1 MVHFGANLRNKNGGL
16 YLTRDNYITVNTKS
30 SLSPNVIYD
39 DDFCQEHS
47 ENCLK
52 NYDINMEYFHSLD
65 FSDFDQ
71 KLVEFLQK
79 FNEFKEIKDLREVDG
94 ESGYYIMVLDKYC
107 QVYIGTSKDIKRR
120 IMSHWSKTKQFDR
133 LIFGTIENSILS
145 VDSFRALDTTRIFVA
160 TSDDIYSTEN
170 TYIDSFDRKYILNR
184 TAGGIMPNGLTDA
197 MKYGRGR
204 DEMTKEQKTIFNFAV

>member
-1 MVHFGANLRNKNGGL
+1 MVHFGANLRNKNGRL

-52 NYDINMEYFHSLD
+52 NYDINMEYFRSLD
-65 FSDFDQ
+65 FSDLDQ

-160 TSDDIYSTEN
+160 MSDDIYSTEN

>member
-1 MVHFGANLRNKNGGL
+1 MVHFGANLRNKNGRL

-160 TSDDIYSTEN
+160 MSDDIYSTEN